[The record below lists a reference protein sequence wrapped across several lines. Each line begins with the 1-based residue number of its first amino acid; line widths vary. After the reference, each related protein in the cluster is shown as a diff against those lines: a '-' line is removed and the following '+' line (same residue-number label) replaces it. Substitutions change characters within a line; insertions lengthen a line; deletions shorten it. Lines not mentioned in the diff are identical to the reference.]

1 MDILELALLGPLGPL
16 FIFLMRLVDVSLATV
31 RMLLVVRGHRA
42 IAPVIGF
49 FEVMFWLIAA
59 GTAIRHLQSP
69 LHVVGYAGGFAAGN
83 VVGLWIESRLALGL
97 ASLQV
102 FTPAR
107 GSQLAEALRAEGLGA
122 TVFTGQGRTGPV
134 ELIYSV
140 VKRRSLPVAMGVVNR
155 EAPDAFVMVEQPSA
169 IQRGWLFPA
178 RRK

>member
-1 MDILELALLGPLGPL
+1 MDLLELALLGPLGPL
-16 FIFLMRLVDVSLATV
+16 FIFLLRLVDVSLATV
-31 RMLLVVRGHRA
+31 RMLLVVRGNRA
-42 IAPVIGF
+42 LVPLIGF

-83 VVGLWIESRLALGL
+83 VLGLWIESRLALGL

-107 GSQLAEALRAEGLGA
+107 DARVAEALREEGLGA
-122 TVFTGQGRTGPV
+122 TVFIGQGLTGPV
-134 ELIYSV
+134 QHIYSV
-140 VKRRSLPVAMGVVNR
+140 VKRRALAQALAVVNR

-169 IQRGWLFPA
+169 IHRGWMFPA

>member
-1 MDILELALLGPLGPL
+1 MDILEVALLGPWGPL
-16 FIFLMRLVDVSLATV
+16 FIFLLRLVDVSLATV

-42 IAPVIGF
+42 LAPFIGF

-97 ASLQV
+97 ASVQV
-102 FTPAR
+102 FTSAR
-107 GSQLAEALRAEGLGA
+107 EAQVAEALRAEGLGA
-122 TVFTGQGRTGPV
+122 TVFTGEGRTGPV
-134 ELIYSV
+134 QLVYSV
-140 VKRRSLPVAMGVVNR
+140 VKRRSLSRALAVVNR

-169 IQRGWLFPA
+169 IHRGWMFPA

>member
-69 LHVVGYAGGFAAGN
+69 LHVFGYAGGFAAGN
-83 VVGLWIESRLALGL
+83 LVGLWIESRLALGL

-102 FTPAR
+102 FTPVG
-107 GSQLAEALRAEGLGA
+107 GSDVAGALRAEGLGA
-122 TVFTGQGRTGPV
+122 TVFTGEGRTGPV
-134 ELIYSV
+134 HLIYSV
-140 VKRRSLPVAMGVVNR
+140 VKRRSLPAALSVVNR
-155 EAPDAFVMVEQPSA
+155 EAPEAFVMVEQPSA
-169 IQRGWLFPA
+169 IQRGWLFSA